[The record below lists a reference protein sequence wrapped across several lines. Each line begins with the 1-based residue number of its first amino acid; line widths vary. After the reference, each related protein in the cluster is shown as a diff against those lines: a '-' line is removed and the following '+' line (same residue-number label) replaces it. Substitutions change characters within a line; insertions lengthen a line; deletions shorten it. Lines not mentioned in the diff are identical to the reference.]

1 MIKNSHKVRLN
12 ITYLNIIKVMYDKPK
27 ANIIVNSENISS
39 DVRNKTMPILVQ
51 HGIGSLSHGNQVR
64 KRN

>member
-1 MIKNSHKVRLN
+1 
-12 ITYLNIIKVMYDKPK
+12 MYDKPK

-39 DVRNKTMPILVQ
+39 DVRNKMMPILANFIQ
-51 HGIGSLSHGNQVR
+51 HGIGSLSRGNQVR